1 MTQPKRPL
9 TLWQRLWRE
18 LLEPIL
24 FAVVITQ
31 FIATLV
37 GVDGTSMMPN
47 LRHGERVFVPKWEPW
62 LHKVGIGDFQRG
74 DILIFK
80 PPRFAHDELRPFPL
94 LPSYQYRPFLIKRL
108 IALPGDKLR
117 IDKGVV
123 YVNGEK
129 LDGSFTT
136 DYWEQQGCWDTES
149 RIANNIQN
157 AERYPNDI
165 QDAKEF
171 TIPAGHYFLMGDNR
185 TSGGSLDSRLFGPIP
200 LRDIA
205 GRAAA
210 VVWPIMRKE
219 NAKYN
224 CGSSDASGVELS
236 GPSQLNWRVLS
247 RPDAF
252 RELNAK

>member
-80 PPRFAHDELRPFPL
+80 PPPGTDRRSFPL
-94 LPSYQYRPFLIKRL
+94 LPSVHYRPFLIKRL
-108 IALPGDKLR
+108 IGLPGDKLR
-117 IDKGVV
+117 IEKGIVF
-123 YVNGEK
+123 VNGKK
-129 LDGSFTT
+129 LNGSFTT
-136 DYWEQQGCWDTES
+136 DYWQEQGCWDTTS
-149 RIANNIQN
+149 SIANNMQPG
-157 AERYPNDI
+157 AETSSVS
-165 QDAKEF
+165 KEF
-171 TIPAGHYFLMGDNR
+171 VVPPGHYFLMGDNR
-185 TSGGSLDSRLFGPIP
+185 TEFGSKDSRAFGPIP

-219 NAKYN
+219 NARYN
-224 CGSSDASGVELS
+224 CGNSDAGAVELS

-247 RPDAF
+247 RPEAF